1 VPPGIPPKALK
12 RGAKKMAKGTWSAA
26 KPDSPIF
33 KSKVKWSDA
42 GPDDPIFKGG
52 GVISSHN
59 KKRQEKVDEPEQ
71 EEE

>member
-1 VPPGIPPKALK
+1 
-12 RGAKKMAKGTWSAA
+12 MAKGTWSAA

-33 KSKVKWSDA
+33 KSKVKWREA

-52 GVISSHN
+52 SVISSHN
-59 KKRQEKVDEPEQ
+59 KKSQEKVDKPEQ

>member
-1 VPPGIPPKALK
+1 MPPGIPPKALK

-26 KPDSPIF
+26 KPDSLIF
-33 KSKVKWSDA
+33 KSKVKWREA

-52 GVISSHN
+52 FVISSHN
-59 KKRQEKVDEPEQ
+59 KKPQEKVDKPEQ

>member
-1 VPPGIPPKALK
+1 
-12 RGAKKMAKGTWSAA
+12 MAKGTWSAA

-33 KSKVKWSDA
+33 KSKVKWSEA
-42 GPDDPIFKGG
+42 GLDDPIFKGG
-52 GVISSHN
+52 FVISSHN